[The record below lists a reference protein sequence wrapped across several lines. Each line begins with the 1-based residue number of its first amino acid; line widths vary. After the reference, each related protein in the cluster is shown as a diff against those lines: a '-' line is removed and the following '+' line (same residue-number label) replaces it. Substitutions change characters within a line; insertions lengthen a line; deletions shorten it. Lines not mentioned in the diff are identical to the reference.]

1 MMADSVLNSSE
12 IFSLHADLCAALADS
27 RRIMIVYALADQ
39 PYTVGELSTRIG
51 TSQPA
56 TSRHLKI
63 LREAGLVKFIRQGAS
78 IEYTVANPKLI
89 EILGLCRQILFER
102 AAYRASLLEIE

>member
-1 MMADSVLNSSE
+1 MTDSILSSTE
-12 IFSLHADLCAALADS
+12 IFTLHAELCAALADT
-27 RRIMIVYALADQ
+27 RRVMIMYALAER
-39 PYTVGELSTRIG
+39 PYTVGELSTRIA

-63 LREAGLVKFIRQGAS
+63 LREAGLVQFVRQGAS

-89 EILGLCRQILFER
+89 EILGLCRQVLYER
-102 AAYRASLLEIE
+102 AAYRASLLEFE